1 MEDKLYQT
9 EERNEKDQKEL
20 KYDYLLFEVKIITM
34 EGRVI
39 FLYVVCENNYKTTR
53 TQKLGL
59 KELEYF
65 SNSLTLFIK

>member
-39 FLYVVCENNYKTTR
+39 FLCVVCENNYITTR

-59 KELEYF
+59 KELEYC